1 MIPKENRI
9 RKKED
14 FARLFK
20 KGQIFHS
27 KGVSAKVGR
36 NSKNAVRLGFVIST
50 KVSKKAVKRNKVRRR
65 LRTILGKRL
74 EQLKPGLDIAI
85 LTRKDV
91 MDMSFKELEKSVE
104 HLIEK
109 AKLSK

>member
-9 RKKED
+9 RKNED

-27 KGVSAKVGR
+27 KGISAKVGR
-36 NSKNAVRLGFVIST
+36 NKFGLVRLGFVIST
-50 KVSKKAVKRNKVRRR
+50 KVHKRAVRRNKIRRR
-65 LRTILGKRL
+65 LRSIFGKRL

-91 MDMSFKELEKSVE
+91 LDMTFKELEKSAD

-109 AKLSK
+109 AKLAK